1 MNTKKFLILLIFI
14 LLKIDVAVATRIDVL
29 FTPNKKT
36 LPVIINLI
44 KHAKK
49 EILVAA
55 YTFTNK
61 TLAFALLNA
70 SHKGIKIYIIVDAK
84 NNIHRYTA
92 INFLK
97 NKTNNIHIRMNNHYA
112 IMHNKFIIIDRST
125 VETGS
130 LNYSANA
137 IKRNAENIIIIY
149 NSKKIAKIYK
159 KQFLKLWKE
168 SLIKIN

>member
-1 MNTKKFLILLIFI
+1 MNTKKIIILLILI

-29 FTPNKKT
+29 FTPNPKT
-36 LPVIINLI
+36 LPIIIKLI
-44 KHAKK
+44 EHAKK

-61 TLAFALLNA
+61 NLALALLNA
-70 SHKGIKIYIIVDAK
+70 SHKGIKIYIMVDAK
-84 NNIHRYTA
+84 NNMNRYTA

-97 NKTNNIHIRMNNHYA
+97 NKTKNIHIRMNNHYA
-112 IMHNKFIIIDRST
+112 IMHNKFIIIDGST
-125 VETGS
+125 IETGS

-159 KQFLKLWKE
+159 KQFFKLWKE
-168 SLIKIN
+168 SIIKIK